1 MANKKKS
8 PWDMGEYLPTK
19 EEELAWVWCI
29 RNNIKI
35 APTCKSEGAWW
46 IEITN
51 NNKTNRTP
59 NVFTKTAVWRELYK
73 YCKYYYNKY
82 ENKI

>member
-1 MANKKKS
+1 
-8 PWDMGEYLPTK
+8 MGEYLPTK

-59 NVFTKTAVWRELYK
+59 NVFTKTAVWKELYK